1 MMMYIIQNGLKK
13 AYEIN
18 YIFQLKEDIL
28 THLQDILQIHSSDAQ
43 IDSTVEFL
51 AEKTR
56 NLTIYKPMFPLQ
68 RTPSTH

>member
-1 MMMYIIQNGLKK
+1 MMMYIIRNGLKK

-28 THLQDILQIHSSDAQ
+28 QIHSSDAQ

-51 AEKTR
+51 VER
-56 NLTIYKPMFPLQ
+56 
-68 RTPSTH
+68 